1 MTLKFSEGQDFTDH
15 YSLLHN
21 IGTTALDGSAASE
34 LCETWL
40 AVNTLSNERVAVNI
54 YVAVDQAAALARK
67 TEALTSRLSLIRG
80 LIHPNIVRTLEVG
93 EEKGHLFRAYRHGR
107 CPVRGMARNT
117 QTNLY

>member
-54 YVAVDQAAALARK
+54 YAAVDQAAALARK
-67 TEALTSRLSLIRG
+67 TEALTSQAKLDKRIGSPKHR
-80 LIHPNIVRTLEVG
+80 
-93 EEKGHLFRAYRHGR
+93 
-107 CPVRGMARNT
+107 
-117 QTNLY
+117 